1 MPRFCEKSC
10 TMGLAQNEMVA
21 TKKRCLG
28 RMYFKIVNFL
38 FVFVFYFRCYIFD
51 GMFDSFCFMLP
62 EFSQFLQEAE
72 TRIEIIY
79 QTTHRCVCVF

>member
-38 FVFVFYFRCYIFD
+38 FVFVLFLFFVFYFRCYIFD
-51 GMFDSFCFMLP
+51 GMFDSFSFMLFS
-62 EFSQFLQEAE
+62 EFCQFL
-72 TRIEIIY
+72 
-79 QTTHRCVCVF
+79 